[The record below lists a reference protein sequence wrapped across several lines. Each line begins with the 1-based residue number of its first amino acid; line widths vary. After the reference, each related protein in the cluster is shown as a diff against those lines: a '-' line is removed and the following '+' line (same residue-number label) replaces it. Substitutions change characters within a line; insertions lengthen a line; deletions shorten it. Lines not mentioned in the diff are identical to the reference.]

1 MEENK
6 MKTVVLCFG
15 NEFVEMD
22 KLPIVLYKELKD
34 KIPDVEF
41 ILCESL
47 NEILDY
53 SNHERVF
60 ILDTVKG
67 IQDVSIIY
75 NIELLKE
82 RKIYT
87 PHDFDLSLYLKLINR
102 MKKIKNLRIIGIP
115 VGYDKEKAKEKI
127 KKLLNKLDF

>member
-1 MEENK
+1 

-22 KLPIVLYKELKD
+22 RLPIILYRELRG
-34 KIPDVEF
+34 KIPNVDFV
-41 ILCESL
+41 LCDSL

-53 SNHERVF
+53 LDYERVF

-67 IQDVSIIY
+67 IKDVSIIDDL
-75 NIELLKE
+75 ELLKE

-87 PHDFDLSLYLKLINR
+87 LHDFDLSLYLKLVDKI
-102 MKKIKNLRIIGIP
+102 KKIKNLKIIGIP
-115 VGYDKEKAKEKI
+115 VGYDKKEAKQKI
-127 KKLLNKLDF
+127 KNLLI

>member
-1 MEENK
+1 
-6 MKTVVLCFG
+6 MKTVILCFG

-22 KLPIVLYKELKD
+22 KLPIVLYRELKD
-34 KIPDVEF
+34 KIPGVEF

-53 SNHERVF
+53 LNYERVF

-67 IQDVSIIY
+67 IKDVSIIY
-75 NIELLKE
+75 NVECLKE

-87 PHDFDLSLYLKLINR
+87 PHDFDLSLYLKLLNR
-102 MKKIKNLRIIGIP
+102 TKKIKNLKIIGIP
-115 VGYDKEKAKEKI
+115 VGYDKEKAKGKI
-127 KKLLNKLDF
+127 KELLNKLNF